1 MARPRLPEP
10 EYRLA
15 CRNGVYYVTWTEAGR
30 SRRITTGCREEA
42 AAKVWRRQFIA
53 EQQAPFVPAS
63 PTIGTILDGYI
74 DDRRGIVAS
83 IATLEHAAKPL
94 RRALGDLLPEQVT
107 MAEGR
112 RYARQRRLEGRK
124 DGTIIREIVTLRA
137 ALSWA
142 VRRGWTRSAPY
153 VEAPAAPRPRDRWL
167 SVGEAARLLR
177 ACPSRHLR
185 LFVRIALYTAA
196 RTGAILELEWSKVDL
211 ARGRIDFTLPG
222 RQTNKRRVVVPIS
235 PKLAHVLRR
244 HRAWARTDRVIE
256 YGGEAVASVKKAFAR
271 AVERSGIPPCGPHD
285 LRRTAAT
292 WMVERGVPL
301 AEVARY
307 LGDSEKMVERV
318 YGRHGPAYLAGA
330 VAALGRFRANGRKTS
345 G

>member
-53 EQQAPFVPAS
+53 EQQAPAVPAS
-63 PTIGTILDGYI
+63 PTVSAILDGYI
-74 DDRRGIVAS
+74 EDRRAIVAS

-94 RRALGDLLPEQVT
+94 RRAIGDLLSEQVT
-107 MAEGR
+107 VAEGR
-112 RYARQRRLEGRK
+112 RYARQRRAEGRR
-124 DGTIIREIVTLRA
+124 DGTIIREVVTLRA
-137 ALSWA
+137 ALAWA
-142 VRRGWTRSAPY
+142 VRRGWIASAPH
-153 VEAPAAPRPRDRWL
+153 VEAPAAPRPRERWL
-167 SVGEAARLLR
+167 SVPEAARLLR

-211 ARGRIDFTLPG
+211 ERSRIDFTLPG

-244 HRAWARTDRVIE
+244 YRQWARTDTVIE
-256 YGGEAVASVKKAFAR
+256 YGGEGVAAIKKAFGR
-271 AVERSGIPPCGPHD
+271 AVERAGIEPCGPHD

-318 YGRHGPAYLAGA
+318 YGKHSPDYLAGA
-330 VAALGRFRANGRKTS
+330 VAALGRSRATGRKTA
-345 G
+345 